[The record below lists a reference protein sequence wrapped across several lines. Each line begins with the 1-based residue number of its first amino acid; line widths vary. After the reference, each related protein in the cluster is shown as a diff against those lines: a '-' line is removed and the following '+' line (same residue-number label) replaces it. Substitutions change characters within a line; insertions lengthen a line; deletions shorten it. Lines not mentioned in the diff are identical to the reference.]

1 MPIKYELSK
10 TRDSVDDSDGVLCIQ
25 MRSLRVEAGVGALGK
40 DVVRDISA
48 ALDELRVRHYPTDL
62 PTRGSEWVLLY
73 KFGSE
78 AERLIKAVSFL
89 NQRSGDS
96 IRGFLNH
103 EAESKLEEVRAIVSR
118 TGGAKVSTP
127 RRSTR
132 SPRDSRSN

>member
-1 MPIKYELSK
+1 MPIKYDFSK
-10 TRDSVDDSDGVLCIQ
+10 TRDSVDDSDGLLCIQ

-40 DVVRDISA
+40 DVVRDISV
-48 ALDELRVRHYPTDL
+48 ALDDLRVGHYPTDL
-62 PTRGSEWVLLY
+62 PTRSNEWVLLY

-96 IRGFLNH
+96 IREFLNR
-103 EAESKLEEVRAIVSR
+103 EAKSKLEEVREIVSR
-118 TGGAKVSTP
+118 TGAAGASTS

-132 SPRDSRSN
+132 SPRNPKSN